1 MKRGD
6 FHDLP
11 SRFHV
16 FGSARGIG
24 AALVAGCLAA
34 CDVAPEP
41 QDDDPRL
48 ELDDEDAVWSE
59 DDDDLD
65 DSVGFAEHVRV
76 DSNDNGVIDGMD
88 DLVPIDDPVEIGE
101 MACAGQVFFDA
112 SDGGYASVQDGA
124 LYASSTAPN
133 TSYGTAGC
141 PGQYVVEVTNTLGHP
156 LRIIR
161 DWVRSSPENPSSC
174 TDTSLDVTV
183 YGAFQLFGYP
193 AWARLAGTS
202 MHAVWHAGPITSEC
216 FWVLD
221 AGEEALPE
229 LDASHGFTKIRI
241 ALRATKSGSKR
252 RVTGGV
258 HWSEPWGD

>member
-1 MKRGD
+1 MKRDD
-6 FHDLP
+6 FRDFP
-11 SRFHV
+11 S
-16 FGSARGIG
+16 RGIG

-41 QDDDPRL
+41 QDDDPSL
-48 ELDDEDAVWSE
+48 EL

-65 DSVGFAEHVRV
+65 DSVGFAEHMRV

-124 LYASSTAPN
+124 LYAHSTSPN
-133 TSYGTAGC
+133 TSYGTTGC
-141 PGQYVVEVTNTLGHP
+141 PNQYVVEVSNTLGHP

-161 DWVRSSPENPSSC
+161 TWVPNSPENPSSC
-174 TDTSLDVTV
+174 DDSNLDVTV
-183 YGAFQLFGYP
+183 YGAFQLFGSP
-193 AWARLAGTS
+193 AWARLASTS
-202 MHAVWHAGPITSEC
+202 MHAVWYAGPTTSHC
-216 FWVLD
+216 LWVVD
-221 AGEEALPE
+221 AGETALPE
-229 LDASHGFTKIRI
+229 LDASHGFSKLRI
-241 ALRATKSGSKR
+241 ALRATKSGFKR

-258 HWSEPWGD
+258 SWSEPWGD